1 MLKKIF
7 YPLSVILLIGSCAE
21 NSNLAGQTE
30 ITKWKDGKAGAVS
43 ITYDDG
49 IRTQFSEV
57 LPIMEKLQLPATFFV
72 ITGPIKGSNYP
83 AQFVGR
89 PIKEII
95 NETAQV
101 PTNADNF
108 FERASAIKYSGF
120 KGMHAYY
127 DKADEMYES
136 GKNENAYKEIDT
148 AYKKVRSGKLATGK
162 DTSMEIANETGLSW
176 DDLKQY
182 ASKGYEIAS
191 HTVTHAHL
199 AIMDTAN
206 MLYELQKSK
215 QDIMDHLGPKYTFS
229 AEVPF
234 GIDDPRVMKTALPV
248 YPSLR
253 NLMPEPYMKEINRG
267 DKTQPVTADKEYVQ
281 WQRGPLSKTSLAK
294 MESWIDTTLAHNNI
308 WLVLVFHGIDSLG
321 WEPLPHE
328 LLDTYFEFIKKN
340 EPNLWVA
347 TFGDVGRYMRERMD
361 AKATSKF
368 SGDSISVSLSHSL
381 DKSVY
386 NIPLTLK
393 TYIPS
398 EWGKVRV
405 TQIDKISEAIPEK
418 DGKGTYVLYP
428 AYPDSETII
437 LMKEKS

>member
-7 YPLSVILLIGSCAE
+7 YPLSIILLMGSCAE

-30 ITKWKDGKAGAVS
+30 ITKWKDGKTGAVS

-83 AQFVGR
+83 AKFVGR
-89 PIKEII
+89 TVKEII
-95 NETAQV
+95 NETAHV
-101 PTNADNF
+101 ATNGDNF
-108 FERASAIKYSGF
+108 FERASAIRYSGF
-120 KGMHAYY
+120 KGMQAYY

-136 GKNENAYKEIDT
+136 GKKEDAYKEIDT
-148 AYKKVRSGKLATGK
+148 AYRKVRSGKLVPGK
-162 DTSMEIANETGLSW
+162 DISMEIANETGLSW

-182 ASKGYEIAS
+182 AARGYEIAS

-206 MLYELQKSK
+206 MLYELQKSR

-234 GIDDPRVMKTALPV
+234 GIDDPRVMKTALPI
-248 YPSLR
+248 YASLR

-267 DKTQPVTADKEYVQ
+267 DKTQPVNQDKEYVQ
-281 WQRGPLSKTSLAK
+281 WQRGPLSKTTLAK

-308 WLVLVFHGIDSLG
+308 WLVLVFHGIDSVG

-328 LLDTYFEFIKKN
+328 LLGTYFQFIKKN

-381 DKSVY
+381 DKRVY
-386 NIPLTLK
+386 NMSLTLK

-405 TQIDKISEAIPEK
+405 TQSDKISHATPEK

-428 AYPDSETII
+428 AYPDSETIVLI
-437 LMKEKS
+437 KEKS

>member
-1 MLKKIF
+1 MFKKIF
-7 YPLSVILLIGSCAE
+7 YQLSILLLIAGCTE
-21 NSNLAGQTE
+21 KSNPAGQTE

-49 IRTQFSEV
+49 IRTQFSKV
-57 LPIMEKLQLPATFFV
+57 FPIMEKLQLPATFFV

-83 AQFVGR
+83 AKFVGR

-95 NETAQV
+95 NETTHA
-101 PTNADNF
+101 PTNTDNF
-108 FERASAIKYSGF
+108 FERASAIRYSGF
-120 KGMHAYY
+120 KGMQAYY
-127 DKADEMYES
+127 DKADEFYES
-136 GKNENAYKEIDT
+136 GKKENAYKEIDT
-148 AYKKVRSGKLATGK
+148 AYEKVRSGKLLPGK

-182 ASKGYEIAS
+182 AARGYEIAS

-215 QDIMDHLGPKYTFS
+215 QDILDQLGAQHTFS

-234 GIDDPRVMKTALPV
+234 GIDDPRVMKTAIPV
-248 YPSLR
+248 YASLR

-267 DKTQPVTADKEYVQ
+267 DKTEPVTTDKEYVQ
-281 WQRGPLSKTSLAK
+281 WQRGPLSKTTLAK
-294 MESWIDTTLAHNNI
+294 MESWIDTTLAHKNI
-308 WLVLVFHGIDSLG
+308 WFVLVFHGIDSVG
-321 WEPLPHE
+321 WESLPHE
-328 LLDTYFEFIKKN
+328 LLDSYFQFIKKN
-340 EPNLWVA
+340 EPNIWVA

-361 AKATSKF
+361 AKVTSKLDE
-368 SGDSISVSLSHSL
+368 DSISVSLIRSL

-393 TYIPS
+393 TYIPA

-405 TQIDKISEAIPEK
+405 TQGDKITESTPKK
-418 DGKGTYVLYP
+418 DEKGTYVLYP
-428 AYPDSETII
+428 AYPDSASIV
-437 LMKEKS
+437 LMKEK

>member
-1 MLKKIF
+1 MFKKIF
-7 YPLSVILLIGSCAE
+7 YPLSILLLISSCTE
-21 NSNLAGQTE
+21 KSKLTGQTE
-30 ITKWKDGKAGAVS
+30 ITKWKDGKLGAVS

-57 LPIMEKLQLPATFFV
+57 LPIMDKLQLPATFFV
-72 ITGPIKGSNYP
+72 ITGPIKESNYP
-83 AQFVGR
+83 AKFVGR
-89 PIKEII
+89 PVKEII
-95 NETAQV
+95 NETAHIA
-101 PTNADNF
+101 TNAENF
-108 FERASAIKYSGF
+108 FERASAIRYSGF
-120 KGMHAYY
+120 KGMQAYY
-127 DKADEMYES
+127 DKADEMYEL
-136 GKNENAYKEIDT
+136 GKKENAYKEIDT
-148 AYKKVRSGKLATGK
+148 SYGKVRSGKLIPGK

-182 ASKGYEIAS
+182 ASHGYEIAS

-206 MLYELQKSK
+206 MLYELQKSR
-215 QDIMDHLGPKYTFS
+215 QDIMDHLGPQYTFS

-234 GIDDPRVMKTALPV
+234 GIDDPRVMKTALPI

-267 DKTQPVTADKEYVQ
+267 DNTQPVTADKEYVQ
-281 WQRGPLSKTSLAK
+281 WQRGPLSKTTLAK

-308 WLVLVFHGIDSLG
+308 WLVLVFHGIDSVG

-328 LLDTYFEFIKKN
+328 LLDTYFKFIKKN
-340 EPNLWVA
+340 EHDLWVA

-361 AKATSKF
+361 AKVTSKLD
-368 SGDSISVSLSHSL
+368 GDSISVSLIRSL

-393 TYIPS
+393 TYVPS
-398 EWGKVRV
+398 QWGKVSV
-405 TQIDKISEAIPEK
+405 TQSDKISEATPEK
-418 DGKGTYVLYP
+418 DEKGTYVLYP
-428 AYPDSETII
+428 AYPDSDTIV